1 MEKAETRTAS
11 VNRRAFI
18 AAVAGFVFL
27 RAGKVSG
34 QSSPVRVTREDPVI
48 SRTLFD
54 PARPP
59 PDMPELTPPEA
70 GVCRTTYELQAGVTY
85 SAERLSRTGARISVD
100 GLDIV
105 TRVRFEIFTAQGAPP
120 KLLAHEE
127 GHRSIGEHYYED
139 AARIAGEIGRRLIGT
154 TFDGDGT
161 DQEAAQHNA
170 FEKVVA
176 EIERDYMA
184 RMRTPSAAAN
194 ERFDEITS
202 HGLDAIDET
211 DAIAVA
217 IAAVGAR

>member
-1 MEKAETRTAS
+1 M
-11 VNRRAFI
+11 NRRAFI
-18 AAVAGFVFL
+18 AAAAVAGLAPFG
-27 RAGKVSG
+27 ASG
-34 QSSPVRVTREDPVI
+34 QSPAVKVTREEPVV
-48 SRTLFD
+48 SRTQFD
-54 PARPP
+54 PSHPP

-70 GVCRTTYELQAGVTY
+70 GVCRTTFELGAGVTF
-85 SAERLSRTGARISVD
+85 SAERLSRTAARISVD

-139 AARIAGEIGRRLIGT
+139 AARIAEDIGRRLLGA
-154 TFDGDGT
+154 TFDGTGA
-161 DQEAAQHNA
+161 DQEAAQHDA

-202 HGLDAIDET
+202 HGLDAIEET

-217 IAAVGAR
+217 ISAVGGAR

>member
-1 MEKAETRTAS
+1 M
-11 VNRRAFI
+11 NRRVFLYLAA
-18 AAVAGFVFL
+18 AAVGFASW
-27 RAGKVSG
+27 RAGSALG
-34 QSSPVRVTREDPVI
+34 QAGPVRVTREEPVV
-48 SRTLFD
+48 SRTQFD

-70 GVCRTTYELQAGVTY
+70 GVCRTTFELEAGVTF
-85 SAERLSRTGARISVD
+85 SAERLSRTAARISVD

-139 AARIAGEIGRRLIGT
+139 AARIAEEIGRRLTGT
-154 TFDGDGT
+154 TFDGSGA
-161 DQEAAQHNA
+161 DQEAAQRNA
-170 FEKVVA
+170 FENVVA

-184 RMRTPSAAAN
+184 RMREPSAAAN

-202 HGLDAIDET
+202 HGLDAIDEA